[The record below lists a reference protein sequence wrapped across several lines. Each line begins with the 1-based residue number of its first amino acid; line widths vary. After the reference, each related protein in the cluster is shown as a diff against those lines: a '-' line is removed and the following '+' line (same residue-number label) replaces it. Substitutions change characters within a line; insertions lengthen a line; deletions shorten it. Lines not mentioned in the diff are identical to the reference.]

1 MMNTQTLP
9 CVKNC
14 KQSHSYQD
22 SRYGKQVRVMN
33 QLTGKSDGKSFRC
46 TVCGAVKTL

>member
-1 MMNTQTLP
+1 MTNTQTLP

-14 KQSHSYQD
+14 KQFHSYQD
-22 SRYGKQVRVMN
+22 SRYGKQIRVMN
-33 QLTGKSDGKSFRC
+33 QLTSKSFRC